1 MQWKG
6 ADRVAILLAMTFVS
20 STLIGFFTG
29 GNSIRAELKKLGGHV
44 ENPLTVVSVNR
55 KIV

>member
-1 MQWKG
+1 VLWEG
-6 ADRVAILLAMTFVS
+6 VDRVAILLAMKFVS

-44 ENPLTVVSVNR
+44 EYLLTVVSENR